1 MLVIK
6 RSGETVEFNPEKIR
20 IAITKANKDDKVK
33 TKLSDEAISGLTAR
47 VTAKCEALGRPATV
61 EEIQDM
67 VCHALMDAQAYDL
80 AMAYITYRHD
90 RERIRDSKAAL
101 MKQIGEKLMAS
112 NVQNSNANLDER
124 SFSGRMKEADS
135 IIMKEYALE
144 NCMSEMAK
152 ENHLANE
159 IYIHD
164 LDSYAAGMHN
174 CLSIPFD
181 ELLRDGFHTR
191 QTDVR
196 SPRSIGTAMQLV
208 AVLMQLQSL
217 QQFGG
222 VSATHLDWT
231 MVPYVR

>member
-6 RSGETVEFNPEKIR
+6 RSGESVEFDSAKIHNA
-20 IAITKANKDDKVK
+20 IAKANASEKVK
-33 TKLSDEAISGLTAR
+33 TKLTEEAIAGLTSR
-47 VTAKCEALGRPATV
+47 VTAKCEAMDHPATV

-67 VCHALMDAQAYDL
+67 VCHALMDIQAYDL

-90 RERIRDSKAAL
+90 RERVRDSKAQL

-112 NVQNSNANLDER
+112 NVENANANLDER

-144 NCMSEMAK
+144 NCMSDMAK
-152 ENHLANE
+152 KNHLANE

-181 ELLRDGFHTR
+181 ELLENGFHTR

-217 QQFGG
+217 QQFG
-222 VSATHLDWT
+222 L
-231 MVPYVR
+231 